1 MKIAV
6 TGYTGFIGVHLVNS
20 LIYKNNFN
28 KQNLN
33 FINKEDFDD
42 PHKLKQKL
50 KDCDTVIHLA
60 GVNRHNDSEFIYQEN
75 IRLTKL
81 LIESISAKTKTVL
94 FSSSIQQ
101 DMKNSFGQSK
111 LKCKQLFEDW
121 SKLNNII
128 FINLKIPN
136 VFGPF
141 GKPNYNSF
149 ISTFCYN
156 IVNGEKIE
164 HISKN
169 EIKLIFIDDL
179 VKEILDCIH
188 NPKTKNQEISK
199 FNNIIYTHV
208 DVVHEILRNQ
218 WKYYINENTIPE
230 ISSELER
237 NLFNTLRSYITLEN
251 FKPRKLTKHIDRRG
265 FFSEILRTK
274 GQGQFS
280 FSKTFKG
287 ITRGNHFH
295 TKKIERFIVIEG
307 EAEVNLR
314 RVDSNKVSSFK
325 LSGLNLDYIDIPI
338 WYSHNIKNIGDD
350 KLLTLFWINEPYDP
364 ENTDTFNNVV

>member
-81 LIESISAKTKTVL
+81 LIESVSAKTKTVL

-128 FINLKIPN
+128 FI
-136 VFGPF
+136 
-141 GKPNYNSF
+141 
-149 ISTFCYN
+149 
-156 IVNGEKIE
+156 
-164 HISKN
+164 
-169 EIKLIFIDDL
+169 
-179 VKEILDCIH
+179 
-188 NPKTKNQEISK
+188 
-199 FNNIIYTHV
+199 
-208 DVVHEILRNQ
+208 
-218 WKYYINENTIPE
+218 
-230 ISSELER
+230 
-237 NLFNTLRSYITLEN
+237 
-251 FKPRKLTKHIDRRG
+251 
-265 FFSEILRTK
+265 
-274 GQGQFS
+274 
-280 FSKTFKG
+280 
-287 ITRGNHFH
+287 
-295 TKKIERFIVIEG
+295 
-307 EAEVNLR
+307 
-314 RVDSNKVSSFK
+314 KV
-325 LSGLNLDYIDIPI
+325 
-338 WYSHNIKNIGDD
+338 
-350 KLLTLFWINEPYDP
+350 
-364 ENTDTFNNVV
+364 